1 MCLSEPSSFNC
12 RPVLPRDLGAQ
23 KTPRRV
29 GKDQA
34 YAAARA
40 KYTGAVSAELRINK
54 VNAGGYDIRA

>member
-1 MCLSEPSSFNC
+1 MCLSKPSSFNS
-12 RPVLPRDLGAQ
+12 RPVLSRDLGAQ

-29 GKDQA
+29 RKDQA

-40 KYTGAVSAELRINK
+40 INTGAVSAQLRVNK